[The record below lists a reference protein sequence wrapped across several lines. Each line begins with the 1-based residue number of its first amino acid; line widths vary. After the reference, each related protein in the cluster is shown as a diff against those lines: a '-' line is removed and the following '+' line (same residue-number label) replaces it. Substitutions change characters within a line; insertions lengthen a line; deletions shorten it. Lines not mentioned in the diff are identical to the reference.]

1 MAEEENIDRLR
12 AAHSCLKTYH
22 QAANTA
28 NEDLVKKNNNL
39 VNENALLKGQVA
51 SAQQNLAIQKTIVA
65 NNIVG
70 SAEKHER
77 DYREIGEL
85 KTKISELEAENKEL
99 KAQLENR

>member
-12 AAHSCLKTYH
+12 AAHSCLKVYH

-28 NEDLVKKNNNL
+28 NEDLIKKNNNL
-39 VNENALLKGQVA
+39 IQENAILKGQLA

-65 NNIVG
+65 NNIVS

-77 DYREIGEL
+77 DYKEIEEL
-85 KTKISELEAENKEL
+85 KAKIKELEAENEEL
-99 KAQLENR
+99 KAQIQNK